1 MTFIDQTGY
10 KITSDRHPQ
19 RIVSLVPS
27 QTELLYSLGIKPIAQ
42 TIFCV
47 HPTQYFKE
55 SNKIGGTKKLNLA
68 KIKRL
73 KPDLIIGNKEENHQA
88 EIETLRSEF
97 RVWLSEI
104 YTLSDANTMIL
115 QIGELVNKKEEA
127 ESLVSA
133 IQRDFSK
140 INIAKKTQRV
150 LYLIWRKPYMAAGRS
165 TFINAILKSQGL
177 ENCISEVDSR
187 YPELSTDQI
196 KEYNPDTILLSS
208 EPYPFKDKHITELQ
222 SMLPQ
227 ASIEL
232 VDGEL
237 YSWYGP
243 RLLKTASYLATK
255 SSP

>member
-10 KITSDRHPQ
+10 KITLDRHPQ

-27 QTELLYSLGIKPIAQ
+27 QTELLYHLGINPIAQ

-47 HPTQYFKE
+47 HPTPYFKE
-55 SNKIGGTKKLNLA
+55 SNKIGGTKKLSLA

-97 RVWLSEI
+97 RVWLSDI

>member
-10 KITSDRHPQ
+10 KITLDRHPQ

-27 QTELLYSLGIKPIAQ
+27 QTELLYHLGINPIAQ

-47 HPTQYFKE
+47 HPTPYFKE
-55 SNKIGGTKKLNLA
+55 SNKIGGTKKLSLA

-97 RVWLSEI
+97 PVWLSEI

>member
-1 MTFIDQTGY
+1 
-10 KITSDRHPQ
+10 
-19 RIVSLVPS
+19 
-27 QTELLYSLGIKPIAQ
+27 
-42 TIFCV
+42 
-47 HPTQYFKE
+47 KE
-55 SNKIGGTKKLNLA
+55 SNKIGGTKKLSLA

-73 KPDLIIGNKEENHQA
+73 NPDLIIGNKEENQQA

-97 RVWLSEI
+97 RVWLSDI
-104 YTLSDANTMIL
+104 YTLSDANAMIL

-140 INIAKKTQRV
+140 INIAKKTHRV

-165 TFINAILKSQGL
+165 TFINEILKSQGL
-177 ENCISEVDSR
+177 ENCISEIDSR
-187 YPELSTDQI
+187 YPELSMDQI
-196 KEYNPDTILLSS
+196 KEYNPDKILLSS
-208 EPYPFKDKHITELQ
+208 EPYPFKDKHMAELQ
-222 SMLPQ
+222 SILPQ

>member
-1 MTFIDQTGY
+1 
-10 KITSDRHPQ
+10 
-19 RIVSLVPS
+19 
-27 QTELLYSLGIKPIAQ
+27 
-42 TIFCV
+42 
-47 HPTQYFKE
+47 
-55 SNKIGGTKKLNLA
+55 
-68 KIKRL
+68 
-73 KPDLIIGNKEENHQA
+73 
-88 EIETLRSEF
+88 
-97 RVWLSEI
+97 
-104 YTLSDANTMIL
+104 
-115 QIGELVNKKEEA
+115 
-127 ESLVSA
+127 
-133 IQRDFSK
+133 
-140 INIAKKTQRV
+140 
-150 LYLIWRKPYMAAGRS
+150 MAAGRS
-165 TFINAILKSQGL
+165 TFINEILKSQGL

>member
-1 MTFIDQTGY
+1 MIFIDQTGY
-10 KITSDRHPQ
+10 KITLDRHPQ

-27 QTELLYSLGIKPIAQ
+27 QTELLYYLGINPIAQ

-47 HPTQYFKE
+47 HPSNNFKE
-55 SNKIGGTKKLNLA
+55 SNKIGGTKKLSLA

-73 KPDLIIGNKEENHQA
+73 NPHLIIGNKEENQQA

-97 RVWLSEI
+97 PVWLSDI
-104 YTLSDANTMIL
+104 YTLSDASSMIL
-115 QIGELVNKKEEA
+115 QIGRLVHKEDEA

-133 IQRDFSK
+133 IQKGFSK
-140 INIAKKTQRV
+140 ISIAKKTQRV

-165 TFINAILKSQGL
+165 TFINEILKSQGL
-177 ENCISEVDSR
+177 ENCISEIDSR
-187 YPELSTDQI
+187 YPKLSKDQI
-196 KEYNPDTILLSS
+196 KEYNPDKILLSS
-208 EPYPFKDKHITELQ
+208 EPYPFKDKHMVELQ
-222 SMLPQ
+222 SILPQ
-227 ASIEL
+227 ANIEL

-243 RLLKTASYLATK
+243 RLLKTAAYLATK